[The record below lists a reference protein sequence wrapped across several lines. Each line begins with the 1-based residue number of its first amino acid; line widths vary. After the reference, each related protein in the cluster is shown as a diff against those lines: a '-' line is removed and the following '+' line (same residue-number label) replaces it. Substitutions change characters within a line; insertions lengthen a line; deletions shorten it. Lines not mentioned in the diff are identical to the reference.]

1 MQYCAKGSDFNRYVE
16 LFDEQDNLLGS
27 LDYPKWYS
35 SKAVITMAN
44 GDVYNI
50 TCSNGW
56 TQSIQIVK
64 NDAVIAELKFSWT
77 MNITLNI
84 GSNLY
89 DIRRPFFKRNYTVLT
104 GQDTEI
110 AKVTPYFLFSKLS
123 SDFDIEIND
132 NYKEQV
138 DSTIALFLIYCVNY
152 MRLRHG
158 KAS

>member
-1 MQYCAKGSDFNRYVE
+1 
-16 LFDEQDNLLGS
+16 
-27 LDYPKWYS
+27 
-35 SKAVITMAN
+35 MAN